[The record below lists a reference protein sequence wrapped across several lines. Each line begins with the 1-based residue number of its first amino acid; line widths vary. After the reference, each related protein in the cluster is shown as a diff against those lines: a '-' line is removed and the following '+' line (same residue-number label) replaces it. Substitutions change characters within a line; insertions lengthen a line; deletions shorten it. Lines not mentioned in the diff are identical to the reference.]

1 MPSRLVHS
9 LTIICQTPQPEASRY
24 LRQQGSACSDLFRL
38 LHKNIMSRRGCP
50 KHGVQP
56 FHFKWWHWGSE
67 KTNASPR
74 PRG

>member
-38 LHKNIMSRRGCP
+38 KRQEYH
-50 KHGVQP
+50 VQERL
-56 FHFKWWHWGSE
+56 S
-67 KTNASPR
+67 
-74 PRG
+74 